1 MSIAPRD
8 REALDLVEGRSF
20 GGAWLASLDLELQ
33 TRRLTLRVYGALQR
47 GSQTYLATL
56 TFFGTSMLRL
66 DNESDTFPDSVKLAS
81 MSIAYDDAEEVGA
94 ASISGAS
101 DWTLGWSFDGL
112 SYEEHPAVI
121 ASLADDT

>member
-8 REALDLVEGRSF
+8 REALDLALGRSF
-20 GGAWLASLDLELQ
+20 AGAWLASLDLELQ
-33 TRRLTLRVYGALQR
+33 TRRLTLRVYGPLQR

-56 TFFGTSMLRL
+56 TFFGTSTLRL
-66 DNESDTFPDSVKLAS
+66 VNPSDAFPESVKVAS
-81 MSIAYDDAEEVGA
+81 MSIAYDDEEELGA
-94 ASISGAS
+94 ASITGAS

-121 ASLADDT
+121 ASFADDT